1 MFYANLTLGIGSEQ
15 IGYRPVLVIQ
25 NDLGK
30 EKPAEYK
37 QVSLIVDGCKV
48 KMNFPPAQ
56 ENTVISDIKRMMLG
70 GVSTK

>member
-1 MFYANLTLGIGSEQ
+1 MNAKDNKKQAQS
-15 IGYRPVLVIQ
+15 
-25 NDLGK
+25 K
-30 EKPAEYK
+30 EKPVEYK